1 VSWPVRDGLADGEVQ
16 RSVHAQVSRQYQR
29 RSWQALLPSATI
41 WSADKPMPHIQHDL
55 TGAGSAQDRPGR
67 R

>member
-1 VSWPVRDGLADGEVQ
+1 MMDGLADGEVH

-29 RSWQALLPSATI
+29 RSWQALPPSATI
-41 WSADKPMPHIQHDL
+41 WSADKRVPHIQHDL
-55 TGAGSAQDRPGR
+55 TGADSAQAEPGR

>member
-1 VSWPVRDGLADGEVQ
+1 MTDGLADRAVQ

-29 RSWQALLPSATI
+29 RSWQAPPPSATI
-41 WSADKPMPHIQHDL
+41 WSADKRMPHSQHDL
-55 TGAGSAQDRPGR
+55 TRAGSAQDGR